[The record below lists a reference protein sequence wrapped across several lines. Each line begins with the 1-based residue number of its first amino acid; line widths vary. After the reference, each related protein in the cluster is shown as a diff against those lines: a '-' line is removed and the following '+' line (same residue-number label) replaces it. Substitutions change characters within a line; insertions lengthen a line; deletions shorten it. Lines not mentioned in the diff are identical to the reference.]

1 MIDIQDVLIDISADA
16 SNSLGFKTNGLL
28 LSGIEF
34 PAAMT
39 GANITFDYSI
49 DNTNWVDVVETD
61 GTEVTYVVSVGN
73 IQRLDPSGW
82 AFAGEGWLRITSDG
96 TEVADRTLKVYTRHS

>member
-1 MIDIQDVLIDISADA
+1 MIDIQDVLIDISEDA

-39 GANITFDYSI
+39 GSNITFDYSI

-96 TEVADRTLKVYTRHS
+96 TEAADRTLKVYTRHS

>member
-1 MIDIQDVLIDISADA
+1 MFQVKNVLIDVSQDA
-16 SNSLGFKTNGLL
+16 SNSVSFKTDGLL

-39 GANITFDYSI
+39 GTSITVDHSL
-49 DNTNWVDVVETD
+49 DNSTWVDVFETD
-61 GTEVTYVVSVGN
+61 GTELTYTVSAGN
-73 IQRLDPSGW
+73 LIRLDPSGW

-96 TEVADRTLKVYTRHS
+96 TEVADRTLKVYLRTS